1 MISIRSFIFTLACSF
16 LFASAASAETGV
28 GSGGVFRLQT
38 HSHLSDLSARS
49 FSEVEFTLTD
59 TLNVPVTGAH
69 IRLSGGMR
77 AHGHG
82 LPTRPL
88 VQELEIGRYIV
99 KGLKFS
105 MPGSWE
111 LQFDIEVDEYADQV
125 RLEFII
131 GDE

>member
-1 MISIRSFIFTLACSF
+1 L
-16 LFASAASAETGV
+16 
-28 GSGGVFRLQT
+28 SG
-38 HSHLSDLSARS
+38 LSARI

-59 TLNVPVTGAH
+59 KLNVPVTGAH

-88 VQELEIGRYIV
+88 VKELDVGRYIV
-99 KGLKFS
+99 RGLMFS

-125 RLEFII
+125 RLDFII
-131 GDE
+131 SDD

>member
-1 MISIRSFIFTLACSF
+1 MISIKPFIFTLACSF
-16 LFASAASAETGV
+16 LFGSSASAETGV
-28 GSGGVFRLQT
+28 SSDGVFRLQT
-38 HSHLSDLSARS
+38 HSHLSGLSARI

-59 TLNVPVTGAH
+59 KLNVPVTGAH

-88 VQELEIGRYIV
+88 VKELDVGRYIV
-99 KGLKFS
+99 RGLMFS

-125 RLEFII
+125 RLDFII
-131 GDE
+131 SDD